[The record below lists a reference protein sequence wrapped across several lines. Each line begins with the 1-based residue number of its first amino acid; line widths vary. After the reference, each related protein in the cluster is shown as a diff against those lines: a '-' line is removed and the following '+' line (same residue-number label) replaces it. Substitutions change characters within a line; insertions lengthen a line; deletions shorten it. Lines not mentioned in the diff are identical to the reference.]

1 MTQGL
6 LSLTLLAGS
15 FIFTMGTMATPNLS
29 PQDSQTQP
37 DNTKKN
43 RDQSVPTA
51 DQQKINTSDRDIAQ
65 QIRKAVI
72 ADKSLSTYAHN
83 VKIIAQDG
91 KVTLRG
97 PVRSERE
104 KSDVE
109 AKAATVVGENNVTCL
124 IEVKPS
130 K

>member
-1 MTQGL
+1 MNRASVQIL
-6 LSLTLLAGS
+6 LLATCS
-15 FIFTMGTMATPNLS
+15 LATSVTATATPR

-51 DQQKINTSDRDIAQ
+51 DQQKENVSDRAITQ
-65 QIRKAVI
+65 KIRKSI
-72 ADKSLSTYAHN
+72 MEEKSFSTDAHN
-83 VKIIAQDG
+83 VKIITENG

-97 PVRSERE
+97 PVRSEGERDQI
-104 KSDVE
+104 K
-109 AKAATVVGENNVTCL
+109 AKAAEVAGEGNVTCL
-124 IEVKPS
+124 IEVAPS